1 MNKLK
6 GFFHKFYNEDLL
18 RPIIYKSFARFV
30 YGLTIA
36 LIWNKLVN
44 ISGFVTAR
52 GFAFPII
59 GVFFLVLAWFCY
71 LRLDGVN
78 VPRIFKD
85 RSKKKRSK
93 IYGYGD
99 IVDYADQ
106 HIVSFEE
113 LNEDQRELCILIA
126 DLVCGVLFLLIAL
139 I

>member
-1 MNKLK
+1 M
-6 GFFHKFYNEDLL
+6 
-18 RPIIYKSFARFV
+18 
-30 YGLTIA
+30 
-36 LIWNKLVN
+36 
-44 ISGFVTAR
+44 
-52 GFAFPII
+52 
-59 GVFFLVLAWFCY
+59 
-71 LRLDGVN
+71 
-78 VPRIFKD
+78 PRIFKD